1 MLYRKFNKFL
11 LVLLLKIGES
21 DDDHEELLAAANS
34 ARNASSMYL
43 AILSLQS
50 YFPLK
55 IQFFFK
61 YFYCSND

>member
-1 MLYRKFNKFL
+1 MLCRKFNKFL

-43 AILSLQS
+43 AILSL
-50 YFPLK
+50 
-55 IQFFFK
+55 
-61 YFYCSND
+61 